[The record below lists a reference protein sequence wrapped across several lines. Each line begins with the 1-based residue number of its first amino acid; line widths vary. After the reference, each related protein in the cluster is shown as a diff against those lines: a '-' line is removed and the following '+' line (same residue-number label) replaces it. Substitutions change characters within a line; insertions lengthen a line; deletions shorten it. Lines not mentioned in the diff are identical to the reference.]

1 MSSYA
6 LTLGAKRDLYEIWSY
21 IAEDSEESADRV
33 ELAIMRVRY
42 WLDILLTAGF
52 AGVSPCAGYVF
63 GPSRAIRITS
73 WFIGPSQFPWRS

>member
-33 ELAIMRVRY
+33 VVYRPESVPLEIVALLHGRRNARRV
-42 WLDILLTAGF
+42 LQ
-52 AGVSPCAGYVF
+52 
-63 GPSRAIRITS
+63 SR
-73 WFIGPSQFPWRS
+73 